1 MEASRHSYELLVRSY
16 AQNTILT
23 DFSIEIPIIT
33 SKSLRN
39 LDFGHRL
46 PIFGV
51 KSYTIVLQSMPK
63 ELRNPNTF
71 SQMQRPT
78 LHLSPLTPYSVLFCK
93 FEFPPI
99 PPCPSSNEN
108 SNLIPLLPPFLPF
121 QTWAPE
127 SPASHWW
134 RSRCFA

>member
-1 MEASRHSYELLVRSY
+1 METSRHLYELPAKSY

-23 DFSIEIPIIT
+23 DFPIEIPIIT

-46 PIFGV
+46 PIFGL

-71 SQMQRPT
+71 SQMQHPT
-78 LHLSPLTPYSVLFCK
+78 GGDP
-93 FEFPPI
+93 
-99 PPCPSSNEN
+99 
-108 SNLIPLLPPFLPF
+108 
-121 QTWAPE
+121 
-127 SPASHWW
+127 
-134 RSRCFA
+134 